1 MNGLISKNNNKAVIY
16 CRVSTKEQVQEGNS
30 LVTQEKACREYAL
43 KNGLEIVETFIEQGE
58 SAKTQNRT
66 ELKRLLGF
74 CANKKNEINV
84 VIAYKIDRIS
94 RNTDD
99 YSQIRI
105 VLKKY
110 GVEIKSTSEYFEN
123 TPAGRFMENIIANVA
138 QFDNDVRAERC
149 TGGMKE
155 AMREGRYV
163 WMAPVGYRNVKI
175 GGKSTIEPDEKA
187 PIIRKAFQLITNQLE
202 PLESIRLKLI
212 KDGLFTRN
220 NKQVS
225 TSQFHKLI
233 RNPVYK
239 GCIIKF
245 GELHKGTFEPLVP
258 EEEFDYV
265 QRILKNGGKSRSF
278 YKIDNP
284 DFPLRRF
291 VIHEATNDKLTG
303 NWSKGCRGV
312 KYPYYR
318 FIKAKMNFKKEIVED
333 IYKSFM
339 NQYMLNNKALNNLKE
354 SIEKS
359 IVKETET
366 QKKEANLLKQKIN
379 ILIKKQN
386 MLFED
391 RTNGYISGE
400 SLKNQLDIIEAQ
412 LKEAKDALKIIMD
425 DDIDYIDLF
434 QNVKEFLLNPYK
446 IWEKLTIH
454 DKQNLQKFEFPSGI
468 YFDGKK
474 FRTDEICRIF
484 KLKKDI
490 LSPKFYKADSMK
502 LRSNFSL
509 RNKDKIEIKQ
519 ALIETNNTL
528 KLLNNSRNSSALE

>member
-1 MNGLISKNNNKAVIY
+1 MKELKVKSNKAVLY

-30 LVTQEKACREYAL
+30 LVTQEKACREFAV
-43 KNGLEIVETFIEQGE
+43 KNGYDIAEIFIEQGE

-66 ELKRLLGF
+66 ELKRLLGY
-74 CANKKNEINV
+74 CANKKNEISA

-163 WMAPVGYRNVKI
+163 WMAPVGYRNTRI
-175 GGKSTIEPDEKA
+175 AGKSTIDPDEKA
-187 PIIRKAFQLITNQLE
+187 PLIRNVFSLILNRIE
-202 PLESIRLKLI
+202 PLESIRLKLV
-212 KDGLFTRN
+212 KKGLLTRY
-220 NKQVS
+220 NKPVT

-239 GCIIKF
+239 GSINKF
-245 GELHKGTFEPLVP
+245 GEFHKGSYEPLVS
-258 EEEFDYV
+258 EEEFDMV
-265 QRILKNGGKSRSF
+265 QRILKNGGKTRLF
-278 YKIDNP
+278 YKMENP

-291 VIHEATNDKLTG
+291 VIHEKTNGKLTG
-303 NWSKGCRGV
+303 NWSKGGQGV

-318 FIKAKMNFKKEIVED
+318 FIKAKLNFKRDMVED
-333 IYKSFM
+333 EFKSFI
-339 NQYMLNNKALNNLKE
+339 NQYRLNEQSLKNLKGAIE
-354 SIEKS
+354 RSIT
-359 IVKETET
+359 KETKDN
-366 QKKEANLLKQKIN
+366 QKDANILKQKIDA
-379 ILIKKQN
+379 LLKKQN
-386 MLFED
+386 TLFED

-400 SLKNQLDIIEAQ
+400 VLKRQMEIIEAQ
-412 LKEAKDALKIIMD
+412 LKEAQDALAIIKD
-425 DDIDYIDLF
+425 EDIDYIDLF
-434 QNVKEFLLNPYK
+434 ENVQEFLIDPYK
-446 IWEKLTIH
+446 VWENASVH
-454 DKQNLQKFEFPSGI
+454 DKQNLQKFEFPQGI

-484 KLKKDI
+484 KLKNDI
-490 LSPKFYKADSMK
+490 LNPFSYKADLKK
-502 LRSNFSL
+502 LRSNSL
-509 RNKDKIEIKQ
+509 LGNKDKIIIKQ
-519 ALIETNNTL
+519 ALVEANKVIIALNTPD
-528 KLLNNSRNSSALE
+528 NTRSP